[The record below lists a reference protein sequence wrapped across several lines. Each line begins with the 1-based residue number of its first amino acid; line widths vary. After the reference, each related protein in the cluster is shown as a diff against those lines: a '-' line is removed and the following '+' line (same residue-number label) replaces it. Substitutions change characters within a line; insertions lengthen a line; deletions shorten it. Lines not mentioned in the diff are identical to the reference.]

1 MISKILSTAIKLYLR
16 SQVSQVQDLQV
27 KIVGKNKQILQ
38 GYIPQVFLSCDRAV
52 YQGLHL
58 SQIELKG
65 KDIAVNLPEVIK
77 RKPLKL
83 LESIFVE
90 IELKLDTADLQAS
103 LDSDLLQS
111 GLHDLWQMILSAQTD
126 QTDHSASELNNLA
139 IEWHD
144 IAICEQVL
152 NLSGTYQNSAKGREK
167 LQISTALSLV
177 DAHTLSLSDLNIT
190 NESSLANANEV
201 QKGLKIDLGTDVAIA
216 ELVIQSEQ
224 IVCGGKIKINN

>member
-16 SQVSQVQDLQV
+16 SQVSHVKDLQV

-38 GYIPQVFLSCDRAV
+38 GCIPQVFLICDRAV

-77 RKPLKL
+77 KKPLKL
-83 LESIFVE
+83 LEPIFVE

-111 GLHDLWQMILSAQTD
+111 GLHDLWQMILAAPADPSC
-126 QTDHSASELNNLA
+126 SELTNLA
-139 IEWHD
+139 IEWHS

-152 NLSGTYQNSAKGREK
+152 NLSGTYQNSAKEREK
-167 LQISTALSLV
+167 IHISTALSLV
-177 DAHTLSLSDLNIT
+177 NDHTLGLSDLNIT
-190 NESSLANANEV
+190 NESSLANEV
-201 QKGLKIDLGTDVAIA
+201 EQELKIDLGRDIAIA
-216 ELVIQSEQ
+216 KLVIQSEQ
-224 IVCGGKIKINN
+224 IVCAGKIRINS